1 MKRILTYSIT
11 QNDLHTPVSIQD
23 YLKNLGYPHTVFV
36 YLRKNTGSVLLN
48 GTCTL
53 LKTPLKEGDLL
64 TITLEERDSS
74 KNIIPADIPL
84 SICYEDKDILV
95 LNKPAHMPIH
105 PSMGHHES
113 TLANAVT
120 GYFDSCGTPC
130 PFRCINRLDRD
141 TTGLTIVAKHMLSA
155 AILNNAMTRRE
166 ISREYLA
173 IVEGSTDDAG
183 TIDAPIARKD
193 GSTIEREV
201 NFLRGET
208 AVTHYRKLAERNGL
222 SLLSLHLDTGKTH
235 QIRVHLS
242 YIGHPLIG
250 DFLYHPDNNLI
261 KRQALH
267 AHRLIF
273 SHPITGTTM
282 DLSATL
288 PEDMAAFFPDFC
300 AS

>member
-1 MKRILTYSIT
+1 
-11 QNDLHTPVSIQD
+11 
-23 YLKNLGYPHTVFV
+23 
-36 YLRKNTGSVLLN
+36 
-48 GTCTL
+48 
-53 LKTPLKEGDLL
+53 
-64 TITLEERDSS
+64 
-74 KNIIPADIPL
+74 
-84 SICYEDKDILV
+84 
-95 LNKPAHMPIH
+95 
-105 PSMGHHES
+105 
-113 TLANAVT
+113 
-120 GYFDSCGTPC
+120 
-130 PFRCINRLDRD
+130 
-141 TTGLTIVAKHMLSA
+141 MLSA

-235 QIRVHLS
+235 QIRVHMS